1 MYLRF
6 PWSSLAFALIRAAWA
21 GESLPT
27 CSSLVAKETT
37 IPTNTVRSFAH
48 RPPHIPIGRK
58 HVFIYR
64 SREAVKLGCRKI
76 LLDKISSFGYSMVDE
91 SIRRPTGT

>member
-1 MYLRF
+1 M
-6 PWSSLAFALIRAAWA
+6 S
-21 GESLPT
+21 E
-27 CSSLVAKETT
+27 
-37 IPTNTVRSFAH
+37 
-48 RPPHIPIGRK
+48 PPFLKILFEIGPASRITSK
-58 HVFIYR
+58 VFIYR

>member
-1 MYLRF
+1 MHLDGTVD
-6 PWSSLAFALIRAAWA
+6 LIVD
-21 GESLPT
+21 P
-27 CSSLVAKETT
+27 V
-37 IPTNTVRSFAH
+37 
-48 RPPHIPIGRK
+48 
-58 HVFIYR
+58 VFFYR